1 MTVESLFAAL
11 EPPEESRCVGTY
23 RCRDTIANMRIR
35 VKVQPDTTLFYTNLH
50 IVQCTF
56 RYVLYIIYPEIKL
69 I

>member
-1 MTVESLFAAL
+1 MFAAL

-50 IVQCTF
+50 IVKCTC
-56 RYVLYIIYPEIKL
+56 IYCIS
-69 I
+69 